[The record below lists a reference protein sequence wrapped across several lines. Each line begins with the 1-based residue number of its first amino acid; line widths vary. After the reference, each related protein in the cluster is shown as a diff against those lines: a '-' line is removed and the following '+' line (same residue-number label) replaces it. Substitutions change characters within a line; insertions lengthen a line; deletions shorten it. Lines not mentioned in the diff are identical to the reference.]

1 MKSKCNET
9 LRQSNVTCYIL
20 NMTSLRDVA
29 KQAGISIATASR
41 VINHPEKVSAK
52 TREKVEKAMGEVLYI
67 RKASTVQEKIAAL
80 FISDL
85 QNPVFTRITEEI
97 ESKVKNLGWS
107 ILLCTT
113 SDNLDT
119 ERQHAYEFF
128 SHNVRSLIFVS
139 SVAANTSESYP
150 HYKSLIKSGARVLF
164 INGAPRNVKAT
175 SISDDELFAG
185 QLAAEHLLELGHR
198 QLGFITGKRTT
209 SPRSALR
216 LSAIKSEVSKYAGAT
231 VKTVYGNWGHK
242 GGFESFGHLWKM
254 HPNITGIICAS
265 DLQAIGVLQYCSENN
280 IRVPEDLSVIGSD
293 GIEQGDWVSPPLTS
307 IQLPFS
313 EIAEAVSQW
322 LNPRMQDN
330 FSTPSSVEILLKPN
344 LIKRNS
350 TRQNEMNLR

>member
-322 LNPRMQDN
+322 LNPRKQDN

>member
-1 MKSKCNET
+1 
-9 LRQSNVTCYIL
+9 
-20 NMTSLRDVA
+20 MTSLRDVA

-41 VINHPEKVSAK
+41 VINHPDKVSAK
-52 TREKVEKAMGEVLYI
+52 TREKVEKAMGEVLYVQ
-67 RKASTVQEKIAAL
+67 KASTVQEKIAAL
-80 FISDL
+80 FIPDL

-107 ILLCTT
+107 ILVCTT
-113 SDNLDT
+113 SDNLET

-150 HYKSLIKSGARVLF
+150 HYKSLIKSGARMLF

-216 LSAIKSEVSKYAGAT
+216 LSAIKNEVSKFDGAT

-242 GGFESFGHLWKM
+242 GGFESFGHLRKM

-322 LNPRMQDN
+322 LNPRTQNAFDSPN
-330 FSTPSSVEILLKPN
+330 IAEILFKPN
-344 LIKRNS
+344 LIERKS
-350 TRQNEMNLR
+350 TFPLVK

>member
-313 EIAEAVSQW
+313 EIAVAVSQW
-322 LNPRMQDN
+322 LNPRKQDN